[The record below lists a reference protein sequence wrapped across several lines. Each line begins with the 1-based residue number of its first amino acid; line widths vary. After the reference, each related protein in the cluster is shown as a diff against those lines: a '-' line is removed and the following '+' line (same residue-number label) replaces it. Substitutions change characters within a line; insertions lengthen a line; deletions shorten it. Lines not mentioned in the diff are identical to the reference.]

1 MGNPRGRPK
10 KKKIGYRGADGR
22 AAPKPKP
29 AQQHELPPGAGDAL
43 SHDRGADLSFVLRAH
58 ASAVQMFVQ
67 QLCRVCCA
75 PAACS
80 LSFVLGLD
88 VFSSTPLRLTASE
101 SFVYINYVQM
111 MRIDCACV
119 FVLHCVYIITVVRDQ
134 L

>member
-22 AAPKPKP
+22 AAPKKLKP

-43 SHDRGADLSFVLRAH
+43 PHDRGADLSFVLRAH

-80 LSFVLGLD
+80 LSFVFGLV
-88 VFSSTPLRLTASE
+88 VFSSTPLPLTASE
-101 SFVYINYVQM
+101 CLYIFVIRV
-111 MRIDCACV
+111 
-119 FVLHCVYIITVVRDQ
+119 
-134 L
+134 